1 MGKKLEEY
9 KKNNISKIRIGSCVE
24 LFLLL
29 NNFYTDFD
37 KVSSFINDNDFLLN
51 NQNKSIILE
60 QLEDIKNVLVNNID
74 MVISDIDKDSEFM
87 EYMLKA
93 Y

>member
-9 KKNNISKIRIGSCVE
+9 KKNNIRKIRIGSCVE

-60 QLEDIKNVLVNNID
+60 QLEDIKNVLVKTID
-74 MVISDIDKDSEFM
+74 MVISDIDKDCEFM